1 MLIFIDKRAPETA
14 RQTLRKYGEVVEFST
29 KGIVYEAISGHPDI
43 FMCQTPETVVVAPN
57 IPAEFLAVLDNNHI
71 NFVFGKNPVGIK
83 YPETAIYNAVVTEKY
98 LVHNI
103 TFSDPVILN
112 VEEKKQIIPVKQ
124 AYTRCNLLFL
134 NENAAITSD
143 KGIEKQLAAFGV
155 RTLFVDPAGVELPG
169 FKHGFFGVRVVFRKI
184 RFSSLE
190 SYRIIIRA
198 IKLWILLKKR
208 DSQSPN
214 FMMVNFLMV
223 AGYFYYKKI
232 RFVLI
237 IYL

>member
-169 FKHGFFGVRVVFRKI
+169 FKHGFFGGACGLSENQVF
-184 RFSSLE
+184 
-190 SYRIIIRA
+190 IIGKLSHHHQGNQIVDF
-198 IKLWILLKKR
+198 IKKEGFTITELYDGQLFDGGGIFLL
-208 DSQSPN
+208 
-214 FMMVNFLMV
+214 
-223 AGYFYYKKI
+223 
-232 RFVLI
+232 
-237 IYL
+237 